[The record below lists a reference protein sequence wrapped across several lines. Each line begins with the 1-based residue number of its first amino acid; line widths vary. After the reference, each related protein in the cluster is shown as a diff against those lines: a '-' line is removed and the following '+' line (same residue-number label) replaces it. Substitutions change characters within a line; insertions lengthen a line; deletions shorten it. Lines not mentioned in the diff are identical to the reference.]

1 MAGPYYVNTKLDDIN
16 VIEAS
21 DLEAIETGF
30 ANVDTD
36 KANKLVPGTTG
47 DLATLTATGDLGD
60 SGKTPPSG
68 EIVGTTDTQTL
79 TNKTLTSP
87 VLDDA
92 VLDAPT
98 INDTSDDHQYVVN
111 VSELAADRN
120 ITLPLLTGD
129 DTFVFEAHTQ
139 TLTNKTL
146 TSPTINAPTID
157 DASFTGS
164 INEAWYNASVS
175 GSTALDP
182 ANGSNQDL
190 QMTGSTT
197 FTDSLSD
204 GDAITCH
211 IGGGTTYAPT
221 WPTITW
227 VSDGVAPTM
236 TDDDLIVF
244 YKEGTTLYG
253 RYGGT
258 VA

>member
-1 MAGPYYVNTKLDDIN
+1 MGANAPYYVNTKLDDIN

-30 ANVDTD
+30 DNVDTD
-36 KANKLVPGTTG
+36 KADKVVPSTTN
-47 DLATLTATGDLGD
+47 DLAALSATGNLVD

-68 EIVGTTDTQTL
+68 EVVGTTDTQTL

-87 VLDDA
+87 TVNGA
-92 VLDAPT
+92 VLDAPQ
-98 INDTSDDHQYVVN
+98 INDTSDDHQYVVS
-111 VSELAADRN
+111 VSELTDDRN

-139 TLTNKTL
+139 TLANKTL
-146 TSPTINAPTID
+146 TSPTING
-157 DASFTGS
+157 ASLTGN

-182 ANGSNQDL
+182 ANGPKQDL
-190 QMTGSTT
+190 NMTGNTT

-204 GDAITCH
+204 GDMIMTH
-211 IGGGTTYAPT
+211 IGGGTTYTPT

-227 VSDGVAPTM
+227 VFEGVAPTM
-236 TDDDLIVF
+236 TADDLIVF

-258 VA
+258 VV